1 MNYNQWNHILIFHFV
16 LERCYMWGFKN
27 RAKDGWILNVLMN
40 LVNFIL
46 LIDGI
51 IFSGGI
57 EWFNLCCYIRIL
69 CKCFR

>member
-1 MNYNQWNHILIFHFV
+1 MNYNQWNHILIFHLV
-16 LERCYMWGFKN
+16 SERCYMWGFKN
-27 RAKDGWILNVLMN
+27 QIKDGWILNVLMN

-57 EWFNLCCYIRIL
+57 
-69 CKCFR
+69 